1 MPMFRTS
8 GRIQLDAAI
17 AGPLCMLAAAL
28 LFTAHNLL
36 IKQLGP
42 HYSVWSIGF
51 YRFGGGVLLLVAY
64 CSRFGNPYRG
74 HNLRLLIIRGC
85 TGALAFLFLLASI
98 RMLPLSTAMVIFYS
112 FPAFAAVFAHWLY
125 REAIGGVGLACIVAV
140 LVGVAILFDFQ
151 LTGDVWGQLAGLAGG
166 AFAGLTVT
174 LIRELRAHNGPVV
187 IYLYFCTMG
196 AMVTLPFFCLHPVF
210 PANAIEASMLTGIVL
225 TSITAQLLM
234 NQGFFYCSGWEGG
247 LLMSSEVIFTAAI
260 GIVFL
265 GDPVTW
271 RFVSGGS
278 IIFLSVLALNGFKSK
293 T

>member
-1 MPMFRTS
+1 MSRTTE
-8 GRIQLDAAI
+8 RIQLDAAI

-51 YRFGGGVLLLVAY
+51 YRFSGGVLLLVAY

-74 HNLRLLIIRGC
+74 HNIRLLIIRGC
-85 TGALAFLFLLASI
+85 TGALAFMFLLASI

-125 REAIGGVGLACIVAV
+125 REAIGGVGMACIVAV
-140 LVGVAILFDFQ
+140 LVGIAILFDFQ
-151 LTGDVWGQLAGLAGG
+151 LTGNVWGQLAGLAGG

-196 AMVTLPFFCLHPVF
+196 AFVTLPVFCLHPVL

-234 NQGFFYCSGWEGG
+234 NQGFYYCSGWEGG

-260 GIVFL
+260 GILFL

-271 RFVSGGS
+271 RFVSGGGM
-278 IIFLSVLALNGFKSK
+278 IFISVLALNGFKSK
-293 T
+293 AS